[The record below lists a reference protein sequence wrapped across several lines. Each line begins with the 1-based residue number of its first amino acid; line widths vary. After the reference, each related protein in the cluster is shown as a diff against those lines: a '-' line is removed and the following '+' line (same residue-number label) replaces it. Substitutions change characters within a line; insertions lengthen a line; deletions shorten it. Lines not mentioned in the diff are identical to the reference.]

1 MRHIAYAYSTHLFH
15 NSSSFTYE
23 FESIHVNRDITNF
36 FVRILDG
43 KRFGFKKII
52 FHHWNK

>member
-52 FHHWNK
+52 FHH